1 MNLGCPTQD
10 QPCVLI
16 LGGEGEGLRKVL
28 QKKADFNVA
37 VPGPRAGMGGVD
49 SLNVSVAASILCEA
63 FLRPPPDVG
72 DGSGIHHLAYS
83 SSATPTSGTAQ
94 NSNSGAVVGVEKDTE
109 SGVGGDD
116 GGSIS
121 EEYEGTFDE
130 GKVHEFSEE
139 DVKAEKSR
147 LF

>member
-1 MNLGCPTQD
+1 M
-10 QPCVLI
+10 
-16 LGGEGEGLRKVL
+16 
-28 QKKADFNVA
+28 
-37 VPGPRAGMGGVD
+37 D

-72 DGSGIHHLAYS
+72 EESDIHSLVYS
-83 SSATPTSGTAQ
+83 SSAIPPSGTAQ
-94 NSNSGAVVGVEKDTE
+94 NSNSGAAGGVEKDTD
-109 SGVGGDD
+109 SGVDEDD

-121 EEYEGTFDE
+121 EEQDGIVDE

-139 DVKAEKSR
+139 DVKVEKSR

>member
-1 MNLGCPTQD
+1 M
-10 QPCVLI
+10 
-16 LGGEGEGLRKVL
+16 
-28 QKKADFNVA
+28 
-37 VPGPRAGMGGVD
+37 D

-83 SSATPTSGTAQ
+83 SSATPPSGTAQ
-94 NSNSGAVVGVEKDTE
+94 SSNSGADVGVDKDTD

-116 GGSIS
+116 SGSIS
-121 EEYEGTFDE
+121 EEYEETFDE